1 MKAVMFQVLH
11 RRSVPFQ
18 GLRPRSGK
26 LNVRTS
32 SEGGPH
38 QVGSADGAAPKVVT
52 GTISHHAN
60 KSMTTKALESNEA
73 WKEMWVWRACLAAR
87 MLNAMLVQTYFNPD
101 EHWQSLEV
109 AHRMVFG

>member
-1 MKAVMFQVLH
+1 MFQVLH

-18 GLRPRSGK
+18 GLRPRSST
-26 LNVRTS
+26 VDV
-32 SEGGPH
+32 GPH
-38 QVGSADGAAPKVVT
+38 QVGSAEVAPQKVVT
-52 GTISHHAN
+52 GTKAHHAS
-60 KSMTTKALESNEA
+60 KSTTTKALESDEV

>member
-1 MKAVMFQVLH
+1 MFQVLH

-18 GLRPRSGK
+18 GLRPRSSK

-32 SEGGPH
+32 SEEGGPH
-38 QVGSADGAAPKVVT
+38 RVGSAEVAPQKVVT
-52 GTISHHAN
+52 GTKAHDAN
-60 KSMTTKALESNEA
+60 KSTTTNALESEEV